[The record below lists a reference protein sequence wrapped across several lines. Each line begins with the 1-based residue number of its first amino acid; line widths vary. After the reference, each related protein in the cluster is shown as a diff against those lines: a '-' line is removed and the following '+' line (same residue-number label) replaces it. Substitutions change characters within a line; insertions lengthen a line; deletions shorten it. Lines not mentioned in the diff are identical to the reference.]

1 MTPKLFPEL
10 GLSPELLKAIAKLG
24 FEQAAPIQ
32 AEAIPPLMAG
42 RDVVG
47 QSQTGSGK
55 TAAFGIPAVEKVDVT
70 VRATQILILCPTREL
85 AVQVSE
91 EIHKLAFF
99 KRGLHV
105 LPVYGGQSYDRQL
118 FGLRQ
123 GAHIVI
129 GTPGRVMDHMRR
141 GTLRFNALKMVILD
155 EVDVMLNMG
164 FRDDIETILE
174 ATPKER
180 QTVFFSATI
189 PRPIQQLIEK
199 FVREPQQVRI
209 EQKAM
214 TVPTVEQCYY
224 EVDRRFKIELLAR
237 LIDLHDFKLGI
248 VFCNTKRMVDDLV
261 DALNAQGYSADR
273 LHGDMT
279 QAQRDRVM
287 MKFRKSGLEFL
298 VATDVAA
305 RGIDVDDVEVVFNYD
320 LPYDGEDYVHR
331 IGRTGRK
338 GKSGRAISF
347 ASGREVFQIRNIER
361 YTNMR
366 IQRGKPP
373 TADEVHEARAN
384 VFLDKLRLTLKS
396 GEYKKQD
403 SLIERLLEEG
413 FASTDIASALLHQ
426 LQHGEEESAAHPH
439 KETEH
444 VNFSATGPER
454 PEDRPRYEERPRF
467 DRPGR
472 SDDRD
477 DRRAAPPARGL
488 RPAVRPV
495 IQSSIKRAPSMP
507 AKNMVPPPAAAPV
520 APVIPTAV
528 APAVEPVVNPVASPA
543 PVAAQT
549 VKPVPTVKPAAAA
562 KVESAVKPAVAVKVE
577 SPVTPAA
584 ADKPAAVVETDLPT
598 RAEAPVKPVISE
610 APPLGK
616 AVKPPRPDRPNK
628 KEPWLAARP
637 KVSRATPSD
646 QTRLWMNL
654 GAEMQVT
661 PIDVVNAVAGETGL
675 PGKVV
680 GTVDV
685 RERHLFVDVAAEHAN
700 AIIAKLNRSEI
711 KGHKVKVK
719 LA

>member
-1 MTPKLFPEL
+1 MTTKLFSEL
-10 GLSPELLKAIAKLG
+10 GLSAELLKAIDKLG
-24 FEQAAPIQ
+24 YEQAAPIQ
-32 AEAIPPLMAG
+32 AAAIPVLLAG
-42 RDVVG
+42 QDVVG

-55 TAAFGIPAVEKVDVT
+55 TAAFGIPAVEKVDVSI
-70 VRATQILILCPTREL
+70 RATQILILCPTREL

-99 KRGLHV
+99 KKGLHA

-141 GTLRFNALKMVILD
+141 GTLKYDHLKMVILD

-164 FRDDIETILE
+164 FRDDIETILQ

-189 PRPIQQLIEK
+189 PRPIQQLIERY
-199 FVREPQQVRI
+199 VRDPQQIKI

-237 LIDLHDFKLGI
+237 LIDIHDLKLGI
-248 VFCNTKRMVDDLV
+248 IFCNTKRMVDDLV

-273 LHGDMT
+273 LHGDMS

-287 MKFRKSGLEFL
+287 LKFRKSGLEFL

-338 GKSGRAISF
+338 GRSGRAISF

-366 IQRGKPP
+366 ITRGKPP

-384 VFLDKLRLTLKS
+384 VFLDKLRTTLKA

-403 SLIERLLEEG
+403 SLIERLMEEG
-413 FASTDIASALLHQ
+413 FDTTDIASALMHH
-426 LQHGEEESAAHPH
+426 LQNGDAATAAAKPEREEERERP
-439 KETEH
+439 
-444 VNFSATGPER
+444 NFSQQRPER
-454 PEDRPRYEERPRF
+454 FNERPHFDERPRYDERPRF
-467 DRPGR
+467 DERPR
-472 SDDRD
+472 YDRPD
-477 DRRAAPPARGL
+477 AREDRRPNPPLPPARTIRAGD
-488 RPAVRPV
+488 RPMIPSAVKRP
-495 IQSSIKRAPSMP
+495 PSVP
-507 AKNMVPPPAAAPV
+507 AKHVAPPGVPAAAPASVPERAPVV
-520 APVIPTAV
+520 APVAH
-528 APAVEPVVNPVASPA
+528 EPVQPAPA
-543 PVAAQT
+543 PVESDT
-549 VKPVPTVKPAAAA
+549 EIVKT
-562 KVESAVKPAVAVKVE
+562 
-577 SPVTPAA
+577 
-584 ADKPAAVVETDLPT
+584 ET
-598 RAEAPVKPVISE
+598 PVKPVISD
-610 APPLGK
+610 APPLATHPK
-616 AVKPPRPDRPNK
+616 AGRPERPNK
-628 KEPWLAARP
+628 KQPWLAAKP
-637 KVSRATPSD
+637 KVSRATPAN

-654 GAEMQVT
+654 GAEMDVAA
-661 PIDVVNAVAGETGL
+661 IDVVNVVAGETGL

-680 GTVDV
+680 GTVDL
-685 RERHLFVDVAAEHAN
+685 RERHLFVDVDAEHAN